1 MGNSKIILF
10 DGVCNLCNSF
20 VQRIIK
26 NDEYALFKFA
36 SLQSDF
42 GQEFLKGHNL
52 NQQEFKSIILLDGD
66 KYYTKSTAALKI
78 GKELK
83 GFYKLSGLLFIFPRF
98 IRDFVYDIVSKNRYK
113 WFGKQDN
120 CWLPTAELKSKF
132 IN

>member
-26 NDEYALFKFA
+26 NDENALFKFA